1 MSIFINLSFYYLII
15 IIFINILAC
24 FILLIIGAI
33 LFLTGLALFLSNR
46 KGINVLIDNNN
57 NNNNNNN
64 NLIGVDVLIVGCIS
78 KFILFYYYY
87 YYFIKVYFITINQ
100 SIVLLPGV
108 YATQILVG
116 TYLGWRGNEFFSND
130 LKKKLLIIIIGYDY
144 GALPSFE

>member
-1 MSIFINLSFYYLII
+1 MSIFVNLSFYYLII

-64 NLIGVDVLIVGCIS
+64 LIGVDVLIVGCIS
-78 KFILFYYYY
+78 KFILLYYY
-87 YYFIKVYFITINQ
+87 YYFIKVYIITINQ

-116 TYLGWRGNEFFSND
+116 TYLGWRGYEFFSND
-130 LKKKLLIIIIGYDY
+130 L
-144 GALPSFE
+144 